1 MRSLS
6 VRDFYKIVAKLKI
19 REIREK
25 LGNFAKL
32 YRKLKLFALKKSF
45 IYMYITPTQFWNT
58 TYKLDN

>member
-45 IYMYITPTQFWNT
+45 IYVHYTYAVLEYYIQT
-58 TYKLDN
+58 